1 MKLNHL
7 VTLGGA
13 VSLLAGSVAAA
24 TGGGASLP
32 KTPGDPESSIVLRG
46 QQQQQQHSQERLLD
60 NRLNAK
66 PPDDSTTTA
75 AASGENGGTNNEH
88 SKQAAAALVNDALA
102 ILRALVPNSSQ
113 STYLVREGGGVGGRS
128 EGEEPDSLLGLLV
141 GYIKQ
146 VAKIL
151 LLYTP
156 STLEEPMDGG
166 AKVMALG
173 EKLAAA
179 VEKLET
185 AGRVLKSPDAIY
197 LLAQMNFVGSLVPL
211 RLAISRRCWVGGS
224 ANSRGIVWELV
235 VSEELPCGV

>member
-13 VSLLAGSVAAA
+13 VSLLAGNVAAAA

-32 KTPGDPESSIVLRG
+32 KARGGDPESSIVLQN
-46 QQQQQQHSQERLLD
+46 QQQNSQERLLD

-66 PPDDSTTTA
+66 PPDDSTATTA
-75 AASGENGGTNNEH
+75 DDDNGAANEH

-102 ILRALVPNSSQ
+102 ILRTLDPTPSQ
-113 STYLVREGGGVGGRS
+113 STYIVREGRGGGGRL
-128 EGEEPDSLLGLLV
+128 EGEGPDGLLGLLS

-146 VAKIL
+146 AAKVL

-156 STLEEPMDGG
+156 STLEEPVDGG
-166 AKVMALG
+166 TKVTVLG
-173 EKLAAA
+173 KKLAAA

-197 LLAQMNFVGSLVPL
+197 LLAQMNFVGSLVPPWFGHL
-211 RLAISRRCWVGGS
+211 SEVLGCES
-224 ANSRGIVWELV
+224 ANSRG
-235 VSEELPCGV
+235 

>member
-13 VSLLAGSVAAA
+13 VSLLAGNVAAA

-32 KTPGDPESSIVLRG
+32 KARGGDPESSIVLQN
-46 QQQQQQHSQERLLD
+46 QQQNSQERLLD

-66 PPDDSTTTA
+66 PPDDSTA
-75 AASGENGGTNNEH
+75 DDDNSDANEH
-88 SKQAAAALVNDALA
+88 SRQAAAALVNDALA
-102 ILRALVPNSSQ
+102 ILRTLDPTPSQ
-113 STYLVREGGGVGGRS
+113 STYIVREGRGGGGRL
-128 EGEEPDSLLGLLV
+128 EGEGPDGLLGLLS

-146 VAKIL
+146 AAKVL

-156 STLEEPMDGG
+156 STLEEPVDGG
-166 AKVMALG
+166 TKVTVLG
-173 EKLAAA
+173 KKLAAA

-197 LLAQMNFVGSLVPL
+197 LLAQMNFVGSLVPPSFGHFPGVL
-211 RLAISRRCWVGGS
+211 GG
-224 ANSRGIVWELV
+224 
-235 VSEELPCGV
+235 

>member
-1 MKLNHL
+1 MKLNRL

-13 VSLLAGSVAAA
+13 VSLLAGNVAAA

-32 KTPGDPESSIVLRG
+32 KARGGDPESSIVLQT
-46 QQQQQQHSQERLLD
+46 QQNSQERLPD

-66 PPDDSTTTA
+66 PPDDSTTTTTA
-75 AASGENGGTNNEH
+75 TADGDNGDANEH

-102 ILRALVPNSSQ
+102 ILRTLDPTPSQ
-113 STYLVREGGGVGGRS
+113 STYIVREGGGRGGRL
-128 EGEEPDSLLGLLV
+128 EGEGPDSLLGLLA

-146 VAKIL
+146 AAKVL

-156 STLEEPMDGG
+156 STLEEPVDGG
-166 AKVMALG
+166 TKVTVLG
-173 EKLAAA
+173 KKLAAA

-197 LLAQMNFVGSLVPL
+197 LLAQMNFVGSLVPPSFGHFSEVL
-211 RLAISRRCWVGGS
+211 GG
-224 ANSRGIVWELV
+224 
-235 VSEELPCGV
+235 

>member
-13 VSLLAGSVAAA
+13 VSLLAGNVAAA

-32 KTPGDPESSIVLRG
+32 KARGGDPESSIVLQN
-46 QQQQQQHSQERLLD
+46 QQQNSQERLLD

-66 PPDDSTTTA
+66 PPDDSTTTTTA
-75 AASGENGGTNNEH
+75 DGDNSDANEH

-102 ILRALVPNSSQ
+102 ILRTLDPTPSQ
-113 STYLVREGGGVGGRS
+113 STYIVREGRGGGGRL
-128 EGEEPDSLLGLLV
+128 EGEGPDGLLGLLS

-146 VAKIL
+146 AAKVL

-156 STLEEPMDGG
+156 STLEEPVDGG
-166 AKVMALG
+166 TKVTVLG
-173 EKLAAA
+173 KKLAAA

-197 LLAQMNFVGSLVPL
+197 LLAQMNFVGSLVPPSFGHFSEVL
-211 RLAISRRCWVGGS
+211 GG
-224 ANSRGIVWELV
+224 
-235 VSEELPCGV
+235 

>member
-1 MKLNHL
+1 MKLSHL

-13 VSLLAGSVAAA
+13 VSLLVGNVAAA

-46 QQQQQQHSQERLLD
+46 QQQQHSQERLLD

-66 PPDDSTTTA
+66 PPDDSTTTTTA
-75 AASGENGGTNNEH
+75 GGDNGDANEH

-102 ILRALVPNSSQ
+102 ILRALVPSSSQ
-113 STYLVREGGGVGGRS
+113 STYIVREGGGGGGRP
-128 EGEEPDSLLGLLV
+128 EGEGPHSLLGLLA
-141 GYIKQ
+141 GYIKR
-146 VAKIL
+146 VAKVL

-156 STLEEPMDGG
+156 STLEEPVDGG
-166 AKVMALG
+166 TKVAVLG

-211 RLAISRRCWVGGS
+211 RLAISRRCCWVGGS
-224 ANSRGIVWELV
+224 ANSRG
-235 VSEELPCGV
+235 